1 MAATP
6 AVSPLFVKNAIVS
19 LGFNGGAGVQL
30 ECHVRRAAIV
40 PTPGDVVT
48 YQPLC
53 TDASYSQA
61 AADTFALELIG
72 VQDWSATGLARLLWD
87 NAGEDV
93 TFSIAAYGAIAANTP
108 AMTGVA
114 KAVRPPYGGTAD
126 EWAEFD
132 LELPISGIPVLDST
146 P

>member
-1 MAATP
+1 MATP
-6 AVSPLFVKNAIVS
+6 AVSPLFVKDAIVS
-19 LGFNGGAGVQL
+19 LGFNGGAAAAY
-30 ECHVRRAAIV
+30 ECHVRRAAVV
-40 PTPGDVVT
+40 PTPGETVT

-53 TDASYSQA
+53 SDASYSET

-93 TFSIAAYGAIAANTP
+93 TFSIAAYGAIAAATP
-108 AMTGVA
+108 AMTGVC
-114 KAVRPPYGGTAD
+114 KAVRPPYGGTGD

-132 LELPISGIPVLDST
+132 LELPIVGIPALDST